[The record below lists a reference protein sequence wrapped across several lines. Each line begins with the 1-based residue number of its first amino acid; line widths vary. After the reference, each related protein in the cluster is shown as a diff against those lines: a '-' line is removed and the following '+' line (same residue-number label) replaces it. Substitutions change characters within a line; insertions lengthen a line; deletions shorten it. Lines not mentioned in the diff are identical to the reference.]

1 MKTSQRKFVVEF
13 KSGRRAM
20 KARTNSIWG
29 DTDLKAFAREAEDK
43 VPHPF
48 NSDGAPGT
56 PDQGRDMPCDPM
68 NPGNAS
74 DHAAE
79 ANVAGTATP
88 SGNGAGGEVPNQHE
102 ASVLAAEVVAQ
113 VPESKPGPQPRT
125 TSTGTPRNRVKRG
138 PIAMGRN
145 KPPSA
150 ESAPARDSVSLEEV
164 AALGAENKR
173 LKTLLAEQLHLQN
186 LQLKKMLDWSLTPA
200 I

>member
-1 MKTSQRKFVVEF
+1 MKTPQRKFVVEF

-29 DTDLKAFAREAEDK
+29 DTDLKAFARETEDSA
-43 VPHPF
+43 PHPF

-56 PDQGRDMPCDPM
+56 PDEGGDGPSNPM
-68 NPGNAS
+68 NSGSAS
-74 DHAAE
+74 EHAGE

-88 SGNGAGGEVPNQHE
+88 SGNGADGEVPNQHE
-102 ASVLAAEVVAQ
+102 ASVLAVEIVAQ
-113 VPESKPGPQPRT
+113 MPESQPEPQPRT
-125 TSTGTPRNRVKRG
+125 TSKRTPRNRVRRG

-145 KPPSA
+145 KPRSA
-150 ESAPARDSVSLEEV
+150 ESVTARDSVSLEEV

-186 LQLKKMLDWSLTPA
+186 LQLKKMLERFDVT
-200 I
+200 